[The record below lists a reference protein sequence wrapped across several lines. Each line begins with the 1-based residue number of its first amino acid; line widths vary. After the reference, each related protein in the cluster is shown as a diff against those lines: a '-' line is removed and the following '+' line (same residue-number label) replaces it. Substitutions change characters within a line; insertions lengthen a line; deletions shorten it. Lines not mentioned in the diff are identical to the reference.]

1 MSTEESTEGYLY
13 CRVALVD
20 GFHAIQSRI
29 MDEEEANQANLDLFI
44 GEAEWHPV
52 TSARDEYFDA
62 FLAEWLTPFAADA
75 LARVVGGVG
84 EPIETLAA
92 LESRYFPLFH
102 AMVRSAY
109 TIGRQVRADIAA

>member
-1 MSTEESTEGYLY
+1 MTAEESSEGYLY
-13 CRVALVD
+13 RRVALVD
-20 GFHAIQSRI
+20 GLHAIQSRI

-52 TSARDEYFDA
+52 TSAKDEYFDA

-75 LARVVGGVG
+75 LARVVGVAG

-92 LESRYFPLFH
+92 LEARYFPLFH
-102 AMVRSAY
+102 ALIRSAY
-109 TIGRQVRADIAA
+109 TIGREIREDQAR